1 MSTYPED
8 IKMIMEAT
16 KPGYLDNPQRVREF
30 IIAETGVSIVA
41 TLIRKNRDYGSSAFE
56 SPVLMPGSRADSGI
70 LVRMSDKIQRI
81 RSLITGATP
90 NVISESL
97 VDSFRDLAGYCILW
111 IVLFILK
118 GKSSDSEAETVRDQ
132 RPTQGPKP
140 GGILP
145 CAGDYSESPAR
156 D

>member
-1 MSTYPED
+1 MSNLTED
-8 IKMIMEAT
+8 LSLIAEAT
-16 KPGYLDNPQRVREF
+16 RQGFLDNPQKVREF
-30 IIAETGVSIVA
+30 VIAETGISIVA

-81 RSLITGATP
+81 RSLITGAAP

-97 VDSFRDLAGYCILW
+97 VDTFRDLAGYCILW

-118 GKSSDSEAETVRDQ
+118 GKPSDSETAAVRDQ
-132 RPTQGPKP
+132 RPVEGSQP
-140 GGILP
+140 GGVLP
-145 CAGDYSESPAR
+145 GAGDNPESPAR
-156 D
+156 G